1 MAVQAASAL
10 ASSGPRGLFNTHR
23 ALLLERGQMN
33 RPTDLLPVD
42 DELLAIQTE
51 VREHFGWKLDTDT
64 SSARSML
71 EAVEASQ
78 IDNWTRPRRA
88 ANVAGL
94 IRRMVLRPT
103 EVAVLGAAVEA
114 DEVLRVLERPALL
127 VAADGSAGVL
137 STLPNS
143 TAERAWSRLAC
154 IVSDGDGGQG
164 TIEAVKRGIPVFLH
178 AHGDNFAEWES
189 LLEIAAGAATPSPL
203 VLTHQT
209 PTSIPG
215 MHNPGGF
222 TDGDRAAC
230 VVRSMG
236 VPKEAIT
243 MLGTRIDVVGRWSG
257 VTHAETK
264 MEKLQWMDRV
274 LRTLEINY

>member
-1 MAVQAASAL
+1 MD
-10 ASSGPRGLFNTHR
+10 
-23 ALLLERGQMN
+23 
-33 RPTDLLPVD
+33 RPTDLLPVS

-51 VREHFGWKLDTDT
+51 VREHFGWKLDLD
-64 SSARSML
+64 SNSALSML
-71 EAVEASQ
+71 KTVEASE
-78 IDNWTRPRRA
+78 INDWTRPRRA
-88 ANVAGL
+88 ATVAGL

-114 DEVLRVLERPALL
+114 EEVLRVLERPALL

-137 STLPNS
+137 STLPDS

-154 IVSDGDGGQG
+154 VVSDGDGGQG
-164 TIEAVKRGIPVFLH
+164 IIEAVKRGIPVFLH
-178 AHGDNFAEWES
+178 AHGDNVAEWAS
-189 LLEIAAGAATPSPL
+189 LLDIAAGASTPSPL

-209 PTSIPG
+209 PAMIPG

-243 MLGTRIDVVGRWSG
+243 MLGTRTDVVGRWSG
-257 VTHAETK
+257 VTDAETK
-264 MEKLQWMDRV
+264 MEKLQWMDKV
-274 LRTLEINY
+274 LRTLEIDY